1 MEFYYYYFCCSI
13 ILRESIITKVCTL
26 RVLFTAPTFNSKS
39 IAFVDEKFI
48 LYSYYLFRQNLRL
61 CPKFLKLTA
70 SLTQPLSSLHL
81 YNVYHPSLFRSDDS
95 PFSMDRICRS
105 FWPFLFLVGF
115 CWWLYHWNLQPD
127 AELRHWH
134 WCSPPFR
141 VYVQGN
147 PKKMFVIQIL
157 SWYDEPLIHIQ
168 PWLSRQIKW
177 WVWHENLSRKPSS
190 DGIAKRI
197 AGG

>member
-1 MEFYYYYFCCSI
+1 MYCLPPPLSI
-13 ILRESIITKVCTL
+13 PSLSLLSTRSL
-26 RVLFTAPTFNSKS
+26 Y
-39 IAFVDEKFI
+39 FI
-48 LYSYYLFRQNLRL
+48 LIIFFDRIWDSVLNFWNWQRLLPNLF
-61 CPKFLKLTA
+61 P
-70 SLTQPLSSLHL
+70 HL
-81 YNVYHPSLFRSDDS
+81 YNVFHPSLFRSDDS

-115 CWWLYHWNLQPD
+115 CWWLYHWDLQPD

-147 PKKMFVIQIL
+147 PKKLFVIQIL